1 MARYISTAVSDFF
14 LACSIV
20 FVVYHLYQASVPY
33 AAIGLTVQGVAASV
47 GVVRFS
53 MLRSEMGPVFR
64 THKFMAW
71 LSTTAGM
78 GLVSYEFC
86 LKYEA
91 VTTGHLVMSFAIIV
105 TMTTQFINAENKKLF
120 VEACSGL
127 GLLTVLILSV
137 CYYNIYGAAAAFIY
151 ILSGAVIGSEGK
163 LLGLPRVDLLHY
175 GLILGNVAFMKALL

>member
-1 MARYISTAVSDFF
+1 MARQISTAVSDFF

-20 FVVYHLYQASVPY
+20 FVVNHLYQASVPF
-33 AAIGLTVQGVAASV
+33 AAIGLTIQGVAASV
-47 GVVRFS
+47 GIVRFF

-64 THKFMAW
+64 MHKFMSW

-86 LKYEA
+86 LKHEA

-105 TMTTQFINAENKKLF
+105 TMTTLFMNAENKKLF

-127 GLLTVLILSV
+127 SLLTILILSV
-137 CYYNIYGAAAAFIY
+137 CYYNIYGVAAAVIY
-151 ILSGAVIGSEGK
+151 ILSGAIIGSEGT
-163 LLGLPRVDLLHY
+163 LLGLRRVDLLHY
-175 GLILGNVAFMKALL
+175 GLIVGNMAFMKALL